1 MADTEELT
9 SKPADALRR
18 PGAGRRRRLRSRS
31 SKNAAGWRAAAPA
44 AESSGK
50 RTNRRNNFNS
60 KRNSGKETNTDKGTK
75 RQPVRKPTKTPVP
88 IASSVLRRER
98 KKKGSNGSSGKLG
111 VDNEIAKQRAIVAR
125 LRNENKSLEQELS
138 LEKHL
143 SAVTGRDAAQKEI
156 EKLQATGINWP
167 EEYSRKSAASS
178 SLMGL
183 QRPEKIT
190 KQKMRV
196 GDEPSKE
203 NARRLDKHIKLLE
216 SRLDNALKRYNKA
229 LAVNK
234 GLRKQVD
241 ESRQERV
248 IFDGVYKKL
257 EWQLHENKMRIKE
270 LDKQAET
277 ASAARDAAKDE
288 LRKITEEAEQAR
300 VDFEKHWRQ
309 LGEEIAADRAA
320 KGKQQ
325 RNETQLNVVNAQMGV
340 DGDGTKNGST
350 DIRRDNI
357 LSQRDAVQSE
367 IAKSKWSIGKD
378 KIHTAL
384 SLEKVKEYEEAFK
397 KIQNATG
404 IKDIETLVEQFI
416 EAEDNNFALYSHVN
430 RLAAESER
438 LEQAMADVRGEIEK
452 YRGQGANTV
461 NQRKRILKS
470 VEAKLEASEKRAEDY
485 EYRHEEIIKVLDK
498 MKDGVQRLFTH
509 GCYSPEVAD
518 MLGDQGVTDSNIMQY
533 LGIIE
538 QRATKSSTCT
548 RRPRMAVQKLCRLSF
563 SSARRE
569 SVPGKGAAGATSRK
583 LLLAVWKQS
592 LEVPKSQ
599 KLNYD
604 SILGVGASTQH
615 EHVPINV
622 EPPSIDAFDA
632 EDELASIT
640 GIDSE
645 RPIPREELQ
654 RKTQEL
660 REDERR
666 V

>member
-1 MADTEELT
+1 M
-9 SKPADALRR
+9 
-18 PGAGRRRRLRSRS
+18 
-31 SKNAAGWRAAAPA
+31 
-44 AESSGK
+44 
-50 RTNRRNNFNS
+50 
-60 KRNSGKETNTDKGTK
+60 
-75 RQPVRKPTKTPVP
+75 
-88 IASSVLRRER
+88 
-98 KKKGSNGSSGKLG
+98 
-111 VDNEIAKQRAIVAR
+111 
-125 LRNENKSLEQELS
+125 
-138 LEKHL
+138 
-143 SAVTGRDAAQKEI
+143 
-156 EKLQATGINWP
+156 
-167 EEYSRKSAASS
+167 
-178 SLMGL
+178 
-183 QRPEKIT
+183 
-190 KQKMRV
+190 
-196 GDEPSKE
+196 
-203 NARRLDKHIKLLE
+203 
-216 SRLDNALKRYNKA
+216 
-229 LAVNK
+229 
-234 GLRKQVD
+234 
-241 ESRQERV
+241 
-248 IFDGVYKKL
+248 
-257 EWQLHENKMRIKE
+257 
-270 LDKQAET
+270 
-277 ASAARDAAKDE
+277 
-288 LRKITEEAEQAR
+288 
-300 VDFEKHWRQ
+300 DFEKHWRQ

-357 LSQRDAVQSE
+357 LSQRDAVQLE

-498 MKDGVQRLFTH
+498 MKDGVQRLFTRI

-538 QRATKSSTCT
+538 QRANEILHLHAAAENGGAE
-548 RRPRMAVQKLCRLSF
+548 AVQAILF
-563 SSARRE
+563 ASARRE

-583 LLLAVWKQS
+583 VAPSSVEAVAGG
-592 LEVPKSQ
+592 VPKSQ
-599 KLNYD
+599 KLKDYD